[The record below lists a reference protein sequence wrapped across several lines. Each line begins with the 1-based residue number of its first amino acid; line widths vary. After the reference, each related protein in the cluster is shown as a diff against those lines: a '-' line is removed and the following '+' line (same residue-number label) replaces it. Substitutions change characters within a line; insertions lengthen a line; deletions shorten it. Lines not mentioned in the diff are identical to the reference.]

1 MTIDFKDKVAIVT
14 GAGGGLGRSH
24 ALELSKRGAKV
35 VVNDLGGS
43 VDGSGGSSEAAEK
56 VVKEIIS
63 SGGQAISN
71 GSSVT
76 DDKGVKLMI
85 DQTINEYGKIDILIN
100 NAGILIDKSF
110 SKMEINDFEKV
121 LNVHLLGSVK
131 PTKAVWEIMKEQNY
145 GRIIVT
151 SSSSG
156 LYGNFGQTNYGAAKL
171 GLVGFMNTL
180 KLEGQKYNVHVNAL
194 TPVAYTRMTANL
206 MPPEAENLLTPES
219 VTPAAIYLV
228 SDEAPNG
235 IILCAGAIG
244 TPHLLQVSGVG
255 EAEYLKSIGIEPLFE
270 IKNVGEDLQDH
281 YAVRVAN
288 KISTPIS
295 LNEKASG
302 FNLVSEIIK
311 WFISKKGLISYSPA
325 HVGAFLKSSP
335 RIDFP
340 DLQFVFT
347 PASYTEGMIGKLQNF
362 PGITCGVWQSRP
374 LSKGYVR
381 ASSNKISDPPLIQP
395 NYLKEKIDQ
404 DVLIEG
410 VKICRSLLDTST
422 MKKISVCETLPGDNI
437 KSDEEILDFIRNKG
451 ATV

>member
-1 MTIDFKDKVAIVT
+1 MLGRTKMTIDFKDKVAIVT

-35 VVNDLGGS
+35 VVNGLGGS
-43 VDGSGGSSEAAEK
+43 VDGSGGSSDAAEK

-76 DDKGVKLMI
+76 DDNGVKLMI

-121 LNVHLLGSVK
+121 LNVHLMGTVK

-145 GRIIVT
+145 GRILVT

-228 SDEAPNG
+228 SHEAPNG
-235 IILCAGAIG
+235 TILCAGAG
-244 TPHLLQVSGVG
+244 VYSVSKIMESDGLSLG
-255 EAEYLKSIGIEPLFE
+255 LNATAEDIVNNWE
-270 IKNVGEDLQDH
+270 
-281 YAVRVAN
+281 
-288 KISTPIS
+288 KISNFNEAKSYNMGGEQTGKVF
-295 LNEKASG
+295 EKAM
-302 FNLVSEIIK
+302 ET
-311 WFISKKGLISYSPA
+311 
-325 HVGAFLKSSP
+325 
-335 RIDFP
+335 ID
-340 DLQFVFT
+340 
-347 PASYTEGMIGKLQNF
+347 K
-362 PGITCGVWQSRP
+362 
-374 LSKGYVR
+374 
-381 ASSNKISDPPLIQP
+381 
-395 NYLKEKIDQ
+395 
-404 DVLIEG
+404 
-410 VKICRSLLDTST
+410 
-422 MKKISVCETLPGDNI
+422 
-437 KSDEEILDFIRNKG
+437 
-451 ATV
+451 